1 MNPQPS
7 LKRFLLLLTLLL
19 TTALT
24 AYSQTTTISGKI
36 TDQNTGLPIANV
48 AVVALGNQ
56 TGTRVA
62 VTDTQ
67 GNYTIPMGANSN
79 IKVRAYRTNFVFNPL
94 QVSFI
99 SIGSPVV
106 GPHQLDFTGA
116 ALPFPIL
123 IFALEP
129 FLLTEDNS
137 LQALSVDSVFWERDP
152 FPLVNNNYF
161 GTDKRTRIKL
171 LLVDLDLYSGESLSI
186 VTAQATDQSQTAHDL
201 PVEDLR
207 KVPGVP
213 WLSQLTVMLPSGIT
227 VPGQLT
233 VSVTVRGRTS
243 NPATVRVQ

>member
-1 MNPQPS
+1 MIPQPS
-7 LKRFLLLLTLLL
+7 IKRFLLLITLFLTN
-19 TTALT
+19 ALT
-24 AYSQTTTISGKI
+24 AYSQTTRISGKI

-94 QVSFI
+94 GVSFI
-99 SIGSPVV
+99 SIGGPII

-116 ALPFPIL
+116 ALPIL
-123 IFALEP
+123 IFAQEP
-129 FLLTEDNS
+129 FLLTEDDS
-137 LQALSVDSVFWERDP
+137 LRALSVDSVFWQRDP

-161 GTDKRTRIKL
+161 GADKRTRIKL

-186 VTAQATDQSQTAHDL
+186 ITAQAIDQSQTSHNL

-227 VPGQLT
+227 VPGQLS

-243 NPATVRVQ
+243 NAATVRAQ